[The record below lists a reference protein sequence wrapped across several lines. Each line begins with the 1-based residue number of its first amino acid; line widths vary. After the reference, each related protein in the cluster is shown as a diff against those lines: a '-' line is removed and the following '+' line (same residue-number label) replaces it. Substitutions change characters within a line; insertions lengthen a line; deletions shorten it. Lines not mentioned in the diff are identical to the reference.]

1 MGKWFGKVGYGITKE
16 VEPGVYVPEII
27 EQEHYG
33 DITTS
38 RRRYQ
43 NSNNINDELVLVNTI
58 SILANPFMIENYSNI
73 RYVEIIGSK
82 WKVTEIE
89 PQYPRFILTTGGVY
103 NGDTPGTT
111 V

>member
-16 VEPGVYVPEII
+16 VEPGVYVPEIV

-43 NSNNINDELVLVNTI
+43 LSSNINDELVLSNTV
-58 SILANPFMIENYSNI
+58 SILANPFMTENYSNI
-73 RYVEIIGSK
+73 RYVEIIGTK

-103 NGDTPGTT
+103 NGDAPGTT
-111 V
+111 D